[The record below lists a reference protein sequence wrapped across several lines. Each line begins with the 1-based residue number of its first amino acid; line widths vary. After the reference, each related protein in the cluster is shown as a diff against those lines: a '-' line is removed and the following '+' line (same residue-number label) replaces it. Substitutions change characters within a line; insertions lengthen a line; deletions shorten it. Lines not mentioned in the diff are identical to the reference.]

1 MPRLGPAC
9 VIPNAAQAV
18 EHQSAAIVLVTQR
31 TKLFVQSTIQLTL
44 SAILLQSRYTRPTGR
59 DWFRP
64 APFR

>member
-9 VIPNAAQAV
+9 VIPNTAQAI

-44 SAILLQSRYTRPTGR
+44 SAILLQSR
-59 DWFRP
+59 
-64 APFR
+64 